1 MNEEDFLMTAVL
13 IKYKNGEP
21 LSTNDMKRYLD
32 LTSRKLPKMDAPDMP
47 TLAGLQTQ
55 YRSILQNI
63 LAMGQK
69 QGQ

>member
-1 MNEEDFLMTAVL
+1 MDEEGILLLGVL

-21 LSTNDMKRYLD
+21 LSTTDMKRYLS
-32 LTSRKLPKMDAPDMP
+32 LIERQLPKMDAPDMP

-55 YRSILQNI
+55 YRSDLQNI

-69 QGQ
+69 QG